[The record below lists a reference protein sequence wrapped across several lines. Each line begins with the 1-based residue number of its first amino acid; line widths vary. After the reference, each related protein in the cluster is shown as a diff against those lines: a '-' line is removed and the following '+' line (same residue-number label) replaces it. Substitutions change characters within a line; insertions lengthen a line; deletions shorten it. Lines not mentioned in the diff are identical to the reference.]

1 MNGLSP
7 LTPSTLSH
15 GSPRPPA
22 ASDEWLQD
30 LELMH
35 HYTSKTSRSELG
47 SGHAMKHL
55 WQENIPLEATK
66 HPFLMHGILALSAL
80 HIAATV
86 PSKPAAY
93 LQISDKHHVI
103 AVSSFRELLS
113 EPVTDDQG
121 NALFALSMVLS
132 VSSLA
137 RASLRTVERPE
148 RRFMALEDVVELLY
162 MTRGVRDV
170 VDTTYETVSRG
181 PFSVALHGH
190 QAVPSAA
197 HALAPQL
204 KACFSAL
211 SSLCDDI
218 SDPEKSRLCMEA
230 VTDLQTVYET
240 AVQTHA
246 TQALHSGHIF
256 RWVAERS
263 YEFLKLVQTRHPP
276 ALVITAYFFVS
287 TGMLEHSWYLRDLAQ
302 LGFNGVANALEA
314 DYGKHLAYARE
325 LIASDLAV
333 MKSGR

>member
-1 MNGLSP
+1 M
-7 LTPSTLSH
+7 
-15 GSPRPPA
+15 A
-22 ASDEWLQD
+22 
-30 LELMH
+30 
-35 HYTSKTSRSELG
+35 
-47 SGHAMKHL
+47 HL
-55 WQENIPLEATK
+55 WQDNIPLEATK

-80 HIAATV
+80 HIAATR
-86 PSKPAAY
+86 PAKTVAY

-103 AVSSFRELLS
+103 AVSSFRDLLS

-132 VSSLA
+132 ISSLA
-137 RASLRTVERPE
+137 RASLRAVERPE
-148 RRFMALEDVVELLY
+148 RHFMALEDVVELLY

-190 QAVPSAA
+190 QAVPSTA
-197 HALAPQL
+197 HALAPEL

-211 SSLCDDI
+211 LSLCGDT
-218 SDPEKSRLCMEA
+218 SDPEKTRICTEA
-230 VTDLQTVYET
+230 VTELQTVYET

-256 RWVAERS
+256 RWIAERS
-263 YEFLKLVQTRHPP
+263 YEFLKLVQARHPP

-287 TGMLEHSWYLRDLAQ
+287 TGMLKHSWYLRDLAQ
-302 LGFNGVANALEA
+302 LGFDGVANALEA